1 VTTATLQEPA
11 MPTPPDTP
19 NRAQRRADAATTRK
33 AGGLDTAAFLKV
45 AGKFIDVANREN
57 KSVPATDLH
66 MAFLYAAA
74 RYNAYVA
81 KVIMD
86 VDNHEVFVADATKA
100 YQDMLRQHLADPS
113 LAKPGA

>member
-1 VTTATLQEPA
+1 
-11 MPTPPDTP
+11 MPKQPTTP
-19 NRAQRRADAATTRK
+19 NRNQRRADAAVTRK

-45 AGKFIDVANREN
+45 AGKFIDLANREN
-57 KSVPATDLH
+57 QTVTATDLH

-81 KVIMD
+81 KVVMD
-86 VDNHEVFVADATKA
+86 VDNHETFVAEATKA

-113 LAKPGA
+113 LAKPQD